1 MSLELLEKLESRVN
15 NALET
20 LEITQLELE
29 EEKLRGVELEQSRD
43 NLQAD
48 NERLQAELNSWHQ
61 KVEGLLGKLP
71 SGEA

>member
-29 EEKLRGVELEQSRD
+29 EEKLRGVELEQQRD
-43 NLQAD
+43 NLQSENQRLK
-48 NERLQAELNSWHQ
+48 NELAEWHQ
-61 KVEGLLGKLP
+61 KVEGLLGKLTVDV
-71 SGEA
+71 A